1 MANNR
6 EHLQQREDKK
16 NNSFLSLPMDEGAG
30 CEGRSN
36 ADDAIFH
43 VLPWPSQQEIAIA
56 SFERQTK
63 LDGHES

>member
-1 MANNR
+1 
-6 EHLQQREDKK
+6 
-16 NNSFLSLPMDEGAG
+16 MDEGAG